1 MLVISRKK
9 GESLQIGRDITIR
22 IIDLKSGKVRLG
34 ISAPPGL
41 EIVRTAADDGTP
53 GSGKEQ
59 KNS

>member
-34 ISAPPGL
+34 ITAPPEL
-41 EIVRTAADDGTP
+41 EIVRAAADGTP
-53 GSGKEQ
+53 QDGKEQ